1 MTLSMPEQYDALAQ
15 QVSRRR
21 FITGAAAAG
30 AASALG
36 GPMLWR
42 QAARADEVA
51 ALAPHL
57 QYGADPRTAMTV
69 SWYTPMAVAG
79 SGLRYRPV
87 DGDWSDAQAAE
98 ARVVRAL
105 GNPASASEYH
115 HVALSGLTAGTTYE
129 YVLGNPGSGTP
140 GGTFATAP
148 APALGEP
155 FAFTAFGDQG
165 TDGTTNGTRPSTMT
179 AAIAIE
185 EAAFHLHV
193 GDLCY
198 ANRAGMGHDDRIP
211 DEWNTRVVDPATW
224 DTWLRDITRV
234 AADRPWMPAVGNH
247 EMEPGYGIRGYES
260 MVTRFTLPG
269 NGAPPAGT
277 DPMVTYSF
285 DYGNVR
291 VIALD
296 ANDANYEIPA
306 NHGYLGAAQDE
317 WLEDQLLSA
326 RAEDSGIDWIVVGYH
341 QCSYCTNLLHS
352 SDQGMRDRWDG
363 LFATYD
369 VDLVVNGHNHSYER
383 AHPKLAE
390 TLGSLSLVKPEEV
403 DPRTDGTTFITAGCG
418 GSPRVEASAHPM
430 SYVNIE
436 GGARVPE
443 PAPWS
448 VTRYLDLSYIRVEVD
463 PVAKTMTVVAKA
475 LAPMLPLPGR
485 TPGEVDR
492 VTLTRA

>member
-1 MTLSMPEQYDALAQ
+1 MLSMPEQYDALAQ
-15 QVSRRR
+15 RVSRRR
-21 FITGAAAAG
+21 FIIGAASAG
-30 AASALG
+30 AATALG

-42 QAARADEVA
+42 QPARADEVA

-57 QYGADPRTAMTV
+57 QYGADPRTTMTV
-69 SWYTPMAVAG
+69 SWHTAG
-79 SGLRYRPV
+79 AAAGAGLRYRAK
-87 DGDWSDAQAAE
+87 GGEWSELIGADS
-98 ARVVRAL
+98 RVVRAL
-105 GNPASASEYH
+105 DVQASPSVYH
-115 HVALSGLTAGTTYE
+115 HVALSDLTAATDYE
-129 YVLGNPGSGTP
+129 YVVGDTP
-140 GGTFATAP
+140 SVAPDGAFTTAP
-148 APALGEP
+148 SSSEW

-179 AAIAIE
+179 AAIASE

-198 ANRAGMGHDDRIP
+198 ANRTGMGHDGRIP
-211 DEWNTRVVDPATW
+211 DRLNNRVVDPATW
-224 DTWLRDITRV
+224 DTWLRDMTSV

-247 EMEPGYGIRGYES
+247 EMEPGYGRLGYES

-269 NGAPPAGT
+269 NGASPPGA

-296 ANDANYEIPA
+296 ANDANYELPA
-306 NHGYLGAAQDE
+306 NHGYLGSVQDT
-317 WLEDQLLSA
+317 WLEERLATA
-326 RAEDSGIDWIVVGYH
+326 RAAGSGIDWIVVGYH
-341 QCSYCTNLLHS
+341 QCSYCTNLLHG
-352 SDQGMRDRWDG
+352 SDQGLRDRWDT

-383 AHPKLAE
+383 SHPKLAE
-390 TLGSLSLVKPEEV
+390 RLGPLSLVGPTEV

-418 GSPRVEASAHPM
+418 GSPRVEASAHPL
-430 SYVNIE
+430 SYVTVE
-436 GGARVPE
+436 GGVRLPE

-463 PVAKTMTVVAKA
+463 PAEHTMTVVAKA
-475 LAPMLPLPGR
+475 LAPMLALPGR
-485 TPGEVDR
+485 AEGEVDR

>member
-15 QVSRRR
+15 RVSRRR
-21 FITGAAAAG
+21 FLTGAAAAG
-30 AASALG
+30 AATALG

-42 QAARADEVA
+42 QPARAAEVT

-57 QYGADPRTAMTV
+57 QYGVDPRTAMTV
-69 SWYTPMAVAG
+69 SWHTPGAVSGA
-79 SGLRYRPV
+79 GLRYRPAG
-87 DGDWSDAQAAE
+87 GDWSLTTAAE
-98 ARVVRAL
+98 DRVVRAL
-105 GNPASASEYH
+105 GTQATPSVYH
-115 HVALSGLTAGTTYE
+115 HVPLSGLSAGTTYE
-129 YVLGNPGSGTP
+129 YVLGDPQSGAP
-140 GGTFATAP
+140 GGTFVTAP
-148 APALGEP
+148 PAGQR
-155 FAFTAFGDQG
+155 FAFTVFGDQG
-165 TDGTTNGTRPSTMT
+165 TDGTTNGTRPSAMT
-179 AAIAIE
+179 TAIASE
-185 EAAFHLHV
+185 TGAFHLHV

-211 DEWNTRVVDPATW
+211 DEWNTRVVDPSTW

-234 AADRPWMPAVGNH
+234 AADRPWMPTVGNH

-269 NGAPPAGT
+269 NGAPPPGT

-306 NHGYLGAAQDE
+306 NRGYLGALQDV
-317 WLEDQLLSA
+317 WLEERLSTA
-326 RAEDSGIDWIVVGYH
+326 RAVDSGIDWIVVGYH
-341 QCSYCTNLLHS
+341 QCSYCTNLLHG
-352 SDQGMRDRWDG
+352 SDQGLRDRWNA
-363 LFATYD
+363 LFASYD

-383 AHPKLAE
+383 AHPVLAE
-390 TLGSLSLVKPEEV
+390 RLGPLSLTKPTHV

-418 GSPRVEASAHPM
+418 GSPRVEASAHPL
-430 SYVNIE
+430 SYVTID
-436 GGARVPE
+436 GGVRVPE
-443 PAPWS
+443 PALWS

-463 PVAKTMTVVAKA
+463 PIAKTMTVVAKA

-485 TPGEVDR
+485 GAGEVDR

>member
-15 QVSRRR
+15 RVSRRR
-21 FITGAAAAG
+21 FIAGAAATGAAT
-30 AASALG
+30 ALA

-42 QAARADEVA
+42 QPARADQVV

-69 SWYTPMAVAG
+69 SWYTPHAAG
-79 SGLRYRPV
+79 GAGLRYRPV
-87 DGDWSDAQAAE
+87 GGDWSDLVLAV

-105 GNPASASEYH
+105 GNPATPSVYQ
-115 HVALSGLTAGTTYE
+115 HVALSGLTAGTAYE
-129 YVLGNPGSGTP
+129 YVLGDAPSGAP
-140 GGTFATAP
+140 RGTFTTAP
-148 APALGEP
+148 ATNEN

-165 TDGTTNGTRPSTMT
+165 IDGTTNGTRPSAMT
-179 AAIAIE
+179 AAIASE
-185 EAAFHLHV
+185 AAAFHLHV

-198 ANRAGMGHDDRIP
+198 ANRTGMGHDDRIP

-234 AADRPWMPAVGNH
+234 AAARPWMPTVGNH
-247 EMEPGYGIRGYES
+247 EMEPGYGTRGYES
-260 MVTRFTLPG
+260 MANRFTLPG
-269 NGAPPAGT
+269 NGAPSGV

-306 NHGYLGAAQDE
+306 NHGYLGQAQDR
-317 WLEDQLLSA
+317 WLDEQLSTA
-326 RAEDSGIDWIVVGYH
+326 RAPGSGIDWIVVGYH
-341 QCSYCTNLLHS
+341 QCSYCTNLLHG
-352 SDQGMRDRWDG
+352 SDHGLRERWDH
-363 LFATYD
+363 LFAHYH

-383 AHPKLAE
+383 AHPELAE
-390 TLGSLSLVKPEEV
+390 RLGPLSVVKPTHV
-403 DPRTDGTTFITAGCG
+403 DPRVDGTTYITAGCG

-430 SYVNIE
+430 SYVTIE

-463 PVAKTMTVVAKA
+463 PTAKTMTVVAKA
-475 LAPMLPLPGR
+475 LAPMLPLPDRGA
-485 TPGEVDR
+485 GVVDQ
-492 VTLTRA
+492 VTLIRG